1 MLHMYVCM
9 YICSAYVGYVHTMA
23 ALQLAEQV
31 RIEVVKEKTRERER
45 ERDRERSAEQTT
57 IEHFRCIQLKM

>member
-1 MLHMYVCM
+1 
-9 YICSAYVGYVHTMA
+9 MA

-45 ERDRERSAEQTT
+45 ERERSAEQTT